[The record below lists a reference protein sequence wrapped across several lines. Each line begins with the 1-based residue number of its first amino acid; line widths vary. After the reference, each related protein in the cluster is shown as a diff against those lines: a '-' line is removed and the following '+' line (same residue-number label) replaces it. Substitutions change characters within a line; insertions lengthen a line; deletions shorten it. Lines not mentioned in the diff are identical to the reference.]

1 MAISHEDANAMIR
14 DAQIRTVANKITKA
28 IIDNN
33 LTNAEA
39 IVMLSSILATMGG
52 RMARAE
58 RRRTAEKERDKE

>member
-39 IVMLSSILATMGG
+39 IVMLSSILAAMGG